1 MFANRIPVLHFLA
14 NISHQAIKRSVA

>member
-14 NISHQAIKRSVA
+14 NISHQAIKCCVA